1 MDALNLKIIKS
12 EHSGKSTEHR
22 ERDWIFFFFRFFYAA
37 SWALSCTCY
46 KGLAGILAVAG
57 AMGMGRVAGS
67 RGIYREAGLV
77 GQDVS

>member
-1 MDALNLKIIKS
+1 MDALNLKTIKS
-12 EHSGKSTEHR
+12 EQRGKSTEQS
-22 ERDWIFFFFRFFYAA
+22 ERDWIFEFFYVAL
-37 SWALSCTCY
+37 WALSCTCY

>member
-1 MDALNLKIIKS
+1 MNREVNQLSRVSVIGFLIFCDVAL
-12 EHSGKSTEHR
+12 
-22 ERDWIFFFFRFFYAA
+22 
-37 SWALSCTCY
+37 WALSCTCY

>member
-1 MDALNLKIIKS
+1 MNTVVNQLN
-12 EHSGKSTEHR
+12 TESV
-22 ERDWIFFFFRFFYAA
+22 IGFFFFFRFFYAA